1 MDQQQLNGCARGENS
16 SSYLC
21 CCCQIAE
28 NSAIFANKGDEVS
41 LANFHKSS
49 GKYFFEF
56 CR

>member
-28 NSAIFANKGDEVS
+28 NSAIFANKGDRGFAS
-41 LANFHKSS
+41 KFSQK
-49 GKYFFEF
+49 
-56 CR
+56 